1 MPGFKGRKLRMSK
14 TPEQLQEIVNDFK
27 ALTLTMSAAAGAG
40 HVGGA
45 LSGAESLVAV
55 WFDKFNVDIDDEDR
69 DRFFLGPMHFTPG
82 IYSLLVK
89 KGYHDWKE
97 TVGYRRIG
105 SPFEGHPN
113 ILKIKGWELSGGS
126 LGQAMGVA
134 VGSAM
139 AAKIRGKKHW
149 IVTHNSDGELQE
161 GSMWEAIMYA
171 GTHDLDNLITFFD
184 INRIQSYNRI
194 EECSEVEPVT
204 DKLKSF
210 HWNVIVVNG
219 NDIEEVAA
227 AYDEAKALKNG
238 KPTAIVGNTVIGN
251 GVSFLEDKVS
261 SHNMAPT
268 RDQIPGALAEIG
280 ASFPHEE
287 FFKLADEHQARMTRE
302 LDARQPDFGQDYGW
316 NRGNDMQV
324 EEVWTGMGIS
334 EGFRSCMDGDS
345 NVVAVTQDSYK
356 LIGFTPEDRE
366 KYRKSN
372 QFFDVGIAEQN
383 MSMVAAG
390 LAKEGFTP
398 ITNGYATFAL
408 GRAYDQIRVSVAHP
422 RSNVKYFPTE
432 GLLGGD
438 GPFHEGLESVALG
451 YYLPHMQVQWPC
463 DNVEANK
470 ATLAAIRD
478 VDGPIITL
486 QERAPK
492 PVVTNADTP
501 YQYGIANIISFT
513 GRQPNFADSFETC
526 LSTDWSGTQADIA
539 IVAIGSQVAEAMRA
553 AVILK
558 ETNNLEATVV
568 NLHTLKPLD
577 RQGVLKA
584 VQGCRGILT
593 VAQQQKTVLG
603 NIVAGVILEGGLK
616 NAPNLDKLVMMGID
630 DGYGGTG
637 KHNELI
643 QHFGLTAEHIALT
656 ALELLG
662 GNAK

>member
-1 MPGFKGRKLRMSK
+1 MSK
-14 TPEQLQEIVNDFK
+14 TPEQLQELVDDFK

-45 LSGAESLVAV
+45 LSGAESLVTV

-113 ILKIKGWELSGGS
+113 ASKIKGWELSGGS
-126 LGQAMGVA
+126 LGQALGVA

-161 GSMWEAIMYA
+161 GSTWEAIMYA
-171 GTHDLDNLITFFD
+171 GTHGLDNLIAYFD

-194 EECSEVEPVT
+194 EECSEVEPVI
-204 DKLKSF
+204 DKLQSF
-210 HWNVIVVNG
+210 HWNVIEVNG
-219 NDIEEVAA
+219 NDIEEVVA
-227 AYDEAKALKNG
+227 AYDKAMALKNSN
-238 KPTAIVGNTVIGN
+238 PTAIVGHTVIGN

-261 SHNMAPT
+261 SHNKAPA
-268 RDQIPGALAEIG
+268 REQIPEALAEIG

-287 FFKLADEHQARMTRE
+287 FFRLADDHQARMTRQ
-302 LDARQPDFGQDYGW
+302 LDASLPDFGQDYGW
-316 NRGNDMQV
+316 NSGNDMQV
-324 EEVWTGMGIS
+324 EEVWTGLGIS
-334 EGFRSCMDGDS
+334 EGFRLCMDSDP
-345 NVVAVTQDSYK
+345 NVIAVTQDSYK
-356 LIGFTPEDRE
+356 LIGFTDDDKE
-366 KYRKSN
+366 KYGKSN
-372 QFFDVGIAEQN
+372 QFFDVGVAEQN
-383 MSMVAAG
+383 MSMVSAG

-398 ITNGYATFAL
+398 ITNGYATFAI
-408 GRAYDQIRVSVAHP
+408 GRAYDQIRVSVAHA
-422 RSNVKYFPTE
+422 RYNVKYFPTE

-438 GPFHEGLESVALG
+438 GPFHECLESVALG

-463 DNVEANK
+463 DSIEANK

-478 VDGPIITL
+478 IKGPVITL

-492 PVVTNADTP
+492 PMVTKEGTP
-501 YQYGIANIISFT
+501 YQYGIANIIRYT
-513 GRQPNFADSFETC
+513 GRQAKFVDAFETR
-526 LSTDWSGTQADIA
+526 LSTDWPGAESDIA
-539 IVAIGSQVAEAMRA
+539 IVACGSQVSESLRA

-558 ETNNLEATVV
+558 EAKNLETTVV
-568 NLHTLKPLD
+568 NLHTIKPLD
-577 RQGVLKA
+577 RQGILKA
-584 VQGCRGILT
+584 VRGCRGILT

-603 NIVAGVILEGGLK
+603 NIVSGVVLEGGMK
-616 NAPNLDKLVMMGID
+616 NAPTLDKLVMMGID

-637 KHNELI
+637 KGYELV
-643 QHFGLTAEHIALT
+643 QHYGLTAEHIA
-656 ALELLG
+656 AAAIELLD
-662 GNAK
+662 A

>member
-1 MPGFKGRKLRMSK
+1 MTEASAR
-14 TPEQLQEIVNDFK
+14 LQEMVNDFK

-55 WFDKFNVDIDDEDR
+55 WFDKFNLDIDDDDR

-97 TVGYRRIG
+97 TVGYRRAG

-113 ILKIKGWELSGGS
+113 ISKIKGWELSGGS
-126 LGQAMGVA
+126 LGQALGVA

-161 GSMWEAIMYA
+161 GSMWESIMYA
-171 GTHDLDNLITFFD
+171 GTHGLDNLITFFD
-184 INRIQSYNRI
+184 INRIQSYNRV
-194 EECSEVEPVT
+194 EECSEVEPVA

-210 HWNVIVVNG
+210 HWNVIEVNG
-219 NDIEEVAA
+219 NDLEEVTA
-227 AYDEAKALKNG
+227 AYDQAMALKNG
-238 KPTAIVGNTVIGN
+238 NPTAIVGHTVIGN

-261 SHNMAPT
+261 SHNNSPA
-268 RDQIPGALAEIG
+268 RDQIPEALAEIG
-280 ASFPHEE
+280 VSFPYEE

-302 LDARQPDFGQDYGW
+302 LDAAVPDFGQDYGW
-316 NRGNDMQV
+316 NAGNDMQV
-324 EEVWTGMGIS
+324 EDVWTGLGIS
-334 EGFRSCMDGDS
+334 EGFRQCMDSDP
-345 NVVAVTQDSYK
+345 NVVTVTQDSFK
-356 LIGFTPEDRE
+356 LIGITEEDRE
-366 KYRKSN
+366 KYRATN
-372 QFFDVGIAEQN
+372 QFFDVGVAEQN

-422 RSNVKYFPTE
+422 RLNVKYFPTE

-438 GPFHEGLESVALG
+438 GPFHECLESVALG

-463 DNVEANK
+463 DTVEANK
-470 ATLAAIRD
+470 ATLVAIRD
-478 VDGPIITL
+478 IDGPVITL

-492 PVVTNADTP
+492 PVVTKLDTP
-501 YQYGIANIISFT
+501 YQYGVANIIRYT
-513 GRQPNFADSFETC
+513 GRQPEFVDAFETS
-526 LSTDWSGTQADIA
+526 LSTDWSGAGADIA
-539 IVAIGSQVAEAMRA
+539 IVACGSQVSEAMRA
-553 AVILK
+553 AIILK
-558 ETNNLEATVV
+558 ETKGLETTVV

-577 RQGVLKA
+577 KAGLLKA
-584 VQGCRGILT
+584 VQGCRGIIT
-593 VAQQQKTVLG
+593 IAQQQKTILG
-603 NIVAGVILEGGLK
+603 NIIAGVVLEGGLQ
-616 NAPNLDKLVMMGID
+616 ALQKLVMMGVD
-630 DGYGGTG
+630 DSYGATG
-637 KHNELI
+637 KHYELV
-643 QHFGLTAEHIALT
+643 QDYGLTAEHIAET
-656 ALELLG
+656 AVSLLD
-662 GNAK
+662 A

>member
-1 MPGFKGRKLRMSK
+1 MAK
-14 TPEQLQEIVNDFK
+14 TTEQLQELVNDFK

-45 LSGAESLVAV
+45 LSGAESLVTV
-55 WFDKFNVDIDDEDR
+55 WFDKFNVDIEDEDR

-113 ILKIKGWELSGGS
+113 VLKIKGWELSGGS
-126 LGQAMGVA
+126 LGQALGVA

-161 GSMWEAIMYA
+161 GSLWESIMYA
-171 GTHDLDNLITFFD
+171 GTHGLDNLITFFD

-194 EECSEVEPVT
+194 EECSEVEPVA
-204 DKLKSF
+204 DKLQSF
-210 HWNVIVVNG
+210 QWNVIEVNG

-227 AYDEAKALKNG
+227 AYDKAKGLKNG
-238 KPTAIVGNTVIGN
+238 KPTAIVGHTVIGN

-261 SHNMAPT
+261 SHNKSPA
-268 RDQIPGALAEIG
+268 RELIPEALAEIG

-287 FFKLADEHQARMTRE
+287 FFRLADDHQARMTRQ
-302 LDARQPDFGQDYGW
+302 LDASLPDFGQDYAW
-316 NRGNDMQV
+316 NIGNDMQV
-324 EEVWTGMGIS
+324 EEVWTGLGIT
-334 EGFRSCMDGDS
+334 EAFRLCMDSDP
-345 NVVAVTQDSYK
+345 NVIAVTQDSYK
-356 LIGFTPEDRE
+356 LIGFTDDDKE
-366 KYRKSN
+366 KYGKTN
-372 QFFDVGIAEQN
+372 QFFDVGVAEQN
-383 MSMVAAG
+383 MSMVSAG

-398 ITNGYATFAL
+398 ITNGYATFAI

-422 RSNVKYFPTE
+422 RFNVKYFPTE

-438 GPFHEGLESVALG
+438 GPFHECLESVALG

-463 DNVEANK
+463 DTIEANK

-478 VDGPIITL
+478 IKGPVITL

-492 PVVTNADTP
+492 PVVTKEDTP
-501 YQYGIANIISFT
+501 YQYGLANIIRYI
-513 GRQPNFADSFETC
+513 GRQSRFVDAFETR
-526 LSTDWSGTQADIA
+526 LSTDWAGAEADIV
-539 IVAIGSQVAEAMRA
+539 IVACGSQVSESLRA

-558 ETNNLEATVV
+558 EAKNLETTVV

-577 RQGVLKA
+577 RQGILRA
-584 VQGCRGILT
+584 VRGSRGILT

-603 NIVAGVILEGGLK
+603 NIVAGVVLEGGMK
-616 NAPNLDKLVMMGID
+616 NAPTLDKLVMMGID

-637 KHNELI
+637 KGHELV
-643 QHFGLTAEHIALT
+643 QHFGLTAEHIAAE
-656 ALELLG
+656 ALDLLG
-662 GNAK
+662 G